1 MDWTLWDALVL
12 AMVFGRSGQ
21 IASHGHLPNV
31 SARMRF
37 ECTCFRWD
45 LFRLKDNMILR
56 MFIGST
62 IALFQQLSGQNSIF
76 FYAPTLLK
84 TLGFTSNSA
93 ATLASL
99 CMGITK
105 FIFSIII
112 FFTIDKLGR
121 RPLLLIGTSLLAISM
136 LLLGGLSV
144 AFIDSHLVMTTGNNS
159 IADLSKCNHTTQST
173 QSEYTFP
180 INATFSSS
188 EQTSI
193 TATKWASLILFM
205 IYIAAYETSF
215 GTIAW
220 LILTEMF
227 PPSVRGQAVS
237 LASTVNWIMNFI
249 VSFTMLSLYNALLG
263 YTYVIYGSFCVLAVI
278 FVYFMVPET
287 KGKTLE
293 KISQEF
299 KNKKIC

>member
-1 MDWTLWDALVL
+1 MLY
-12 AMVFGRSGQ
+12 
-21 IASHGHLPNV
+21 INV
-31 SARMRF
+31 NNAITSVV
-37 ECTCFRWD
+37 FRWD
-45 LFRLKDNMILR
+45 LFRLKDSMILR

-62 IALFQQLSGQNSIF
+62 IALFQQLSGQNSIL

-84 TLGFTSNSA
+84 TIGFTSNSA
-93 ATLASL
+93 ATLATISL
-99 CMGITK
+99 GLTK
-105 FIFSIII
+105 FISSPIT

-136 LLLGGLSV
+136 LSLGSLSV
-144 AFIDSHLVMTTGNNS
+144 AFIDSHLVVATGNNS
-159 IADLSKCNHTTQST
+159 GMDFSNCEHTTHSA

-180 INATFSSS
+180 VNATFSTS

-193 TATKWASLILFM
+193 SVTKWVSLILLM
-205 IYIAAYETSF
+205 MYIAAYETSF

-220 LILTEMF
+220 LILAEMF

-249 VSFTMLSLYNALLG
+249 VSFTLLSLYNALLG
-263 YTYVIYGSFCVLAVI
+263 YTYIIYGSFCVLAVI

-287 KGKTLE
+287 KGKSLE

-299 KNKKIC
+299 KNKKLC

>member
-1 MDWTLWDALVL
+1 ML
-12 AMVFGRSGQ
+12 
-21 IASHGHLPNV
+21 
-31 SARMRF
+31 
-37 ECTCFRWD
+37 
-45 LFRLKDNMILR
+45 LR

-62 IALFQQLSGQNSIF
+62 ITLFQQLSGQSSIL

-93 ATLASL
+93 ATLASI
-99 CMGITK
+99 CMGVTK
-105 FIFSIII
+105 FISSIIA

-205 IYIAAYETSF
+205 LYIAAYQISY
-215 GTIAW
+215 GAVSW
-220 LILTEMF
+220 LLLTEIF
-227 PPSVRGQAVS
+227 PSSVRGQAFS
-237 LASTVNWIMNFI
+237 LASTVNWVMNFI
-249 VSFTMLSLYNALLG
+249 VSSTLLSLYHTLLG
-263 YTYVIYGSFCVLAVI
+263 YTYIIYGMSSVLALVFI
-278 FVYFMVPET
+278 FFMVPET
-287 KGKTLE
+287 KGKSLE
-293 KISQEF
+293 KISQDF
-299 KNKKIC
+299 RKKKLCSQ